1 MGDAGVGGG
10 GCGGSSTSVVEVEVV
25 ERGAVDS
32 VSVSEPEDSRS
43 QLSATGLDFGL
54 WRGFWGTVVESFSV
68 ERVSAISA
76 VGQWCDVWYVEW
88 VMYLFRWAFCGWNL
102 RLTWLEYV

>member
-10 GCGGSSTSVVEVEVV
+10 GCGGSSGSAVEALVIES
-25 ERGAVDS
+25 GAGDS

-54 WRGFWGTVVESFSV
+54 CRGFCGAVVESFSL
-68 ERVSAISA
+68 ESVSTISA
-76 VGQWCDVWYVEW
+76 VRQWRDACCVGGIRRTCFAGRFADGFY
-88 VMYLFRWAFCGWNL
+88 G
-102 RLTWLEYV
+102 